1 MRADTVIKRDGFRAL
16 FEKLGP
22 VEAERFIVLIKR
34 DNFDYTEWRKD
45 LFEEMS
51 IDELSAKAMD
61 FSKKIREK

>member
-1 MRADTVIKRDGFRAL
+1 MRADTVIKREGFRAL
-16 FEKLGP
+16 FDKLGP

-34 DNFDYTEWRKD
+34 DDFDYTEWRKD